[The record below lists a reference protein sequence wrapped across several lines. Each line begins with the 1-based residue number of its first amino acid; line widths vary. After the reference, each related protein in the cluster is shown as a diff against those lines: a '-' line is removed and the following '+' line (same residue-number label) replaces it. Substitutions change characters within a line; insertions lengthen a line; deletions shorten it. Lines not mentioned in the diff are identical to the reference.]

1 LVWKLKLIKADM
13 NGKRLTL
20 FFGNNPKQIDF
31 ILNFVLC
38 QFKADEFVENNK
50 LFVAEDSLI

>member
-1 LVWKLKLIKADM
+1 M